1 MPTEIEIA
9 KLIYPKTWEEA
20 QKFFSE
26 NPGTGSLLD
35 HAKALNIFTR
45 EIYLKAL
52 QNCKS
57 SPGTGTVWDHGMALM
72 KYKGKYGEALKAS
85 QDNQGTGSVLD
96 HAVMLADFPEAYGR
110 ALNECK
116 AHPEKGD
123 IRKCGLLILKA
134 ELDAKTPF
142 VAS

>member
-1 MPTEIEIA
+1 MPDELEIA

-20 QKFFSE
+20 QKYLLE

-35 HAKALNIFTR
+35 HAKALNIFTK

-52 QNCKS
+52 ENGKR

-72 KYKGKYGEALKAS
+72 KYADKYEEALKAA
-85 QDNQGTGSVLD
+85 QDNPGMGTVLD
-96 HAVMLADFPEAYGR
+96 HAVMLSDFPEVYRR
-110 ALNECK
+110 AFNECK

-123 IRKCGLLILKA
+123 VRKCGLLILKA
-134 ELDAKTPF
+134 ELDAGSQ
-142 VAS
+142 VGS

>member
-1 MPTEIEIA
+1 MPNEIELA
-9 KLIYPKTWEEA
+9 KLVYPKTWEEA
-20 QKFFSE
+20 QKYCAE

-52 QNCKS
+52 ENSKN

-72 KYKGKYGEALKAS
+72 KYADKYNEALKAA
-85 QDNQGTGSVLD
+85 QDNPGMGTVLD
-96 HAVMLADFPEAYGR
+96 HAVMLSDFPEVYGR

-116 AHPEKGD
+116 THPGAGD
-123 IRKCGLLILKA
+123 IRRCGLVILKA
-134 ELDAKTPF
+134 ELEAKKPP